1 MGAQQIFDSLRIV
14 FFYEKKACQEKIYR
28 TEVVF
33 EGKNFQFLSSKTTSV
48 LKNSSKRRILSVA
61 KNGP

>member
-14 FFYEKKACQEKIYR
+14 FFYEKKACQENIYR

-33 EGKNFQFLSSKTTSV
+33 EDKN
-48 LKNSSKRRILSVA
+48 
-61 KNGP
+61 